1 MKELQVRI
9 VKFEP
14 MQVASVRVVSE
25 TPERDAW
32 DGMRRWAEPRG
43 LLGKT
48 QEHPVFGFN
57 NPDPS
62 QDSKEYGYEFWVRI
76 GKDTKVEGTIQAKDF
91 GGGLYAATTCDIKE
105 CTLEGIPQ
113 AWGMLAKWVKSS
125 KYKFGKHQMLEGIRN
140 PDAPESE
147 LVLGLYCPI
156 EPKRVKG
163 RSVPKTH

>member
-9 VKFEP
+9 MEIEP
-14 MQVASVRVVSE
+14 MRVASVRVVSE

-32 DGMRRWAEPRG
+32 DRMRGWAEPRG
-43 LLGKT
+43 LLGNI

-62 QDSKEYGYEFWVRI
+62 PDGKEYGYEFWVRI
-76 GKDTKVEGTIQAKDF
+76 GKDTKVEGAIQAKDF
-91 GGGLYAATTCDIKE
+91 RGGLYAVTTCDVKE
-105 CTLEGIPQ
+105 CKSEGIPQ
-113 AWGMLAKWVKSS
+113 VWGMLAKWVESN
-125 KYKFGKHQMLEGIRN
+125 KYKFGKHQMLEGIHD

-147 LVLGLYCPI
+147 LVLDLYCPI
-156 EPKRVKG
+156 EPKRAKG